1 MRRFSFALDGLLKV
15 RQYHERER
23 ELVLGRAT
31 AAYEQLLTQMRT
43 LRQERE
49 STVQAARGVDLSGR
63 LSQGAYLQL
72 LENTLEELEERKVDL
87 EASRNEALKE
97 YTQALKERKVIDNL
111 RERRAQEH
119 YRHEA
124 RNADRELN
132 EIGGVRAFM
141 QRHEEE
147 QDG

>member
-15 RQYHERER
+15 RQYHEHER

-31 AAYEQLLTQMRT
+31 AAYEQLLNQMRT
-43 LRQERE
+43 LRQERDA
-49 STVQAARGVDLSGR
+49 TIQATQGVDLSARVSG
-63 LSQGAYLQL
+63 GAYLQL
-72 LENTLEELEERKVDL
+72 LENTLEELEERRLDL
-87 EASRNEALKE
+87 EASRNEALNH

-111 RERRAQEH
+111 RERRAREH

-132 EIGGVRAFM
+132 EIGGVRAFARR
-141 QRHEEE
+141 QEEE